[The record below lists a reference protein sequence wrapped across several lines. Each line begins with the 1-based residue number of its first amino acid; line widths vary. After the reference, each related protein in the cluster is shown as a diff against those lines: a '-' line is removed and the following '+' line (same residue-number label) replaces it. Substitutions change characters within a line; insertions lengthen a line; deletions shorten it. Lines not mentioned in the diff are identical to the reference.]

1 MNNCSTEEKVRHIK
15 QSFRLYM
22 NGETAESLREKGLQY
37 KICWGVSLQHL
48 QEMAAEYGKD
58 KALAEELWKS
68 KVRECKML
76 AILTYPAKQFSE
88 QTAYSWLSEL
98 DSQELAEQLVFQILQ
113 DVPYSKELALR
124 LLVSDKHIQLLC
136 AFNLLGRLFMKHVDF
151 SEEDVMLYLNKT
163 GENLSGNDFA
173 LKHTAMN
180 SLVKFMEAHP
190 EYSKRVSEITSGV
203 L

>member
-68 KVRECKML
+68 RVRECKML
-76 AILTYPAKQFSE
+76 AILTYPVKQFSE

-113 DVPYSKELALR
+113 NVPYSKELALR
-124 LLVSDKHIQLLC
+124 LLASDKHIQLLC

-151 SEEDVMLYLNKT
+151 SEEGIMLYLNKT

-190 EYSKRVSEITSGV
+190 EYSKRASEITSGV

>member
-68 KVRECKML
+68 RVRECKML
-76 AILTYPAKQFSE
+76 AILTYPVKQFSE

-113 DVPYSKELALR
+113 NVPYSKELALR
-124 LLVSDKHIQLLC
+124 LLASDKHIQLLC
-136 AFNLLGRLFMKHVDF
+136 AFNLLGRLFMKHVGF
-151 SEEDVMLYLNKT
+151 SEEDIMLYLNKT